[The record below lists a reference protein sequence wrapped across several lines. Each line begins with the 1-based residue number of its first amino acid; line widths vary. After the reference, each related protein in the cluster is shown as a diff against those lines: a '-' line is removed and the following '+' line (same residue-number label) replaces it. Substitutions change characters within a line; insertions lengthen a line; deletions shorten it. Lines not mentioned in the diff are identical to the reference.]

1 MVRAATVAPE
11 PVTTERPAQF
21 ASSPVY
27 IQRVHSI
34 PALFAC
40 KARAVMR
47 QRVAT
52 AWRTD
57 LPRVVLLL
65 QAANAF
71 SWFGYGLILP
81 FEIIYLH
88 QYRGFST
95 ATAGLVLGA
104 ILGSGTVITLPSGVL
119 LDRFRAKPI
128 LIAAV
133 LASAVGYAGLAF
145 VTMPWQAFV
154 WAVVGGAGVGV
165 TRTAN
170 QTLLITL
177 ITPEQRVAS
186 FALGRAAQNLGLGVG
201 AAAAGFV
208 LSAAQDLRSFQGLYL
223 FDAVTYVALATV
235 VFVVVPNPR
244 AAVTNSG
251 VGREG
256 FRAVFRDRRFVALA
270 TVNLILLITGYAL
283 FANILAPYVKTHA
296 HVGPGAIGTMFVVN
310 TFFVAVAQVPISRL
324 FEPFARGRTFA
335 AASGLFA
342 VALLGV
348 LPVTFIHSQLGATA
362 LLCVVAAVFAVGEC
376 VHSVVHGPAIV
387 DLAPPH
393 LLGRYIS
400 VLALTI
406 TGGFAIGPAIG
417 GAVLAYSPAAVWW
430 GGALVAGA
438 IGAGFLLIG
447 DRIPNAPLP
456 PATEPTV
463 TAGGAVPEPA

>member
-1 MVRAATVAPE
+1 M
-11 PVTTERPAQF
+11 
-21 ASSPVY
+21 
-27 IQRVHSI
+27 
-34 PALFAC
+34 
-40 KARAVMR
+40 
-47 QRVAT
+47 
-52 AWRTD
+52 
-57 LPRVVLLL
+57 VLLL

-88 QYRGFST
+88 QFRGFST

-104 ILGSGTVITLPSGVL
+104 TLGAGTVVTLPSGVL

-145 VTMPWQAFV
+145 VTRPWQAFA

-186 FALGRAAQNLGLGVG
+186 FALGRAAQNFGLGLG

-208 LSAAQDLRSFQGLYL
+208 LSAAQNLRSFQGLYL
-223 FDAVTYVALATV
+223 FDAITYVVLATV
-235 VFVVVPNPR
+235 VLAVVPNPR
-244 AAVTNSG
+244 AAAANPDAAN
-251 VGREG
+251 EG
-256 FRAVFRDRRFVALA
+256 FRAVVRDRRFVVLA
-270 TVNLILLITGYAL
+270 TVNLILLIVGYAL

-296 HVGPGAIGTMFVVN
+296 HVGPGAIGIMFVVN
-310 TFFVAVAQVPISRL
+310 TFVVAVAQVPIANV
-324 FEPFARGRTFA
+324 FERFRRARTFA

-342 VALLGV
+342 VALLAV
-348 LPVTFIHSQLGATA
+348 LPVTLIRSELGATV
-362 LLCVVAAVFAVGEC
+362 LLCGVATVFAIGEC

-393 LLGRYIS
+393 LLGRYVS
-400 VLALTI
+400 VLALTV

-417 GAVLAYSPAAVWW
+417 GAVLAYSPDAVWW

-438 IGAGFLLIG
+438 IGAGFLLVG
-447 DRIPNAPLP
+447 DR
-456 PATEPTV
+456 
-463 TAGGAVPEPA
+463 